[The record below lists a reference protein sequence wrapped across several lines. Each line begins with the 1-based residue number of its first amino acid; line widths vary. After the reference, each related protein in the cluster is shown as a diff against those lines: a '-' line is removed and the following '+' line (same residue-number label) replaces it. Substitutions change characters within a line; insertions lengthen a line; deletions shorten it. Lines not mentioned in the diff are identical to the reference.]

1 MVRDFKTAVVCKD
14 TLLKQFISLYP
25 YSPAPLRPN
34 TSPKFRL
41 VDPSQP
47 PLVQSP
53 SPFNTHAW
61 ATLLHPYKAALPS
74 QLILILRFGALLGY
88 QGPPA
93 NITSHNLSSALL
105 DSTVIQEKLEQDL
118 ILGRVIPATQSS
130 PFISSPLGLVPKPN
144 GGLRRIHHLSYP
156 RGSSVNDFIPKEA
169 ANLKYAT
176 LANVLARIR
185 RAGRGAVIIKKDIK
199 DAFRN
204 IPVAPHQQW
213 LLGFQWNKRFYQE
226 TCLSFGLSTSPFIFN
241 LFGEGFHW
249 MLIAYLDWLE
259 SEHYLDDFILIL
271 EAILA
276 TPSRIEWHET
286 GYRLLTDC
294 LGIPRQEAKDCIG
307 TIVSVFGIE
316 IDTNL
321 FVARIPTDKLQRAR
335 ESTGLALS
343 KESLTLHE
351 AQSLTGFLSFCA
363 QVVRL
368 GWVFMRKLW
377 DFIASYPAGSSRFAK
392 RRIPVYVR
400 ADLQWWNEL
409 LPMYNGIHFFDTKER
424 KTVQLYT
431 DASLQGLGGFY
442 YENNNRFWSQVTSAI
457 LQNNAFA
464 VPIISVTHIN
474 IHELEAILLAM
485 ETWAKDWSQAEL
497 IMYTDSTTAFD
508 GLTHHTL
515 RGEANSPLR
524 RILLLAAE
532 YDIKITPRWI
542 PSQQNG
548 LADALSRFGEYTVAN
563 LCPHWQAPW
572 SSMLLPRSS

>member
-1 MVRDFKTAVVCKD
+1 MRDFKTAVVCKD
-14 TLLKQFISLYP
+14 TLLKQLISLYP

-34 TSPKFRL
+34 TIPKFRL

-61 ATLLHPYKAALPS
+61 ATLLHPYKGALPS

-156 RGSSVNDFIPKEA
+156 RGSSVHDFIPKEA
-169 ANLKYAT
+169 ANLKYAI

-185 RAGRGAVIIKKDIK
+185 RAGRGVVIIKKDIKKDIK

-226 TCLSFGLSTSPFIFN
+226 TCLLFGLSTSPFIFN

-259 SEHYLDDFILIL
+259 SEHYLDDFILTL

-276 TPSRIEWHET
+276 TPFRIEWHET
-286 GYRLLTDC
+286 GYRLLT
-294 LGIPRQEAKDCIG
+294 R
-307 TIVSVFGIE
+307 
-316 IDTNL
+316 
-321 FVARIPTDKLQRAR
+321 
-335 ESTGLALS
+335 
-343 KESLTLHE
+343 
-351 AQSLTGFLSFCA
+351 
-363 QVVRL
+363 
-368 GWVFMRKLW
+368 
-377 DFIASYPAGSSRFAK
+377 
-392 RRIPVYVR
+392 
-400 ADLQWWNEL
+400 
-409 LPMYNGIHFFDTKER
+409 
-424 KTVQLYT
+424 TVQPRSMDSHT
-431 DASLQGLGGFY
+431 IPCG
-442 YENNNRFWSQVTSAI
+442 EK
-457 LQNNAFA
+457 
-464 VPIISVTHIN
+464 PIHLC
-474 IHELEAILLAM
+474 EG
-485 ETWAKDWSQAEL
+485 K
-497 IMYTDSTTAFD
+497 
-508 GLTHHTL
+508 
-515 RGEANSPLR
+515 
-524 RILLLAAE
+524 
-532 YDIKITPRWI
+532 
-542 PSQQNG
+542 
-548 LADALSRFGEYTVAN
+548 GEYSA
-563 LCPHWQAPW
+563 
-572 SSMLLPRSS
+572 